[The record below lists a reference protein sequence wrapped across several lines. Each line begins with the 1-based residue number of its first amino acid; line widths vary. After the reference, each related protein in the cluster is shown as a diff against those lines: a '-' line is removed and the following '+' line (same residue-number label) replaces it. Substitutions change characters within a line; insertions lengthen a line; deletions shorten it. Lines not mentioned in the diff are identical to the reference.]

1 MPSITLS
8 RADLALLAPRWRALE
23 QDADGSFFQGWTW
36 LGCLAA
42 ERFPD
47 PVLLAVEEGG
57 RTVGLALFNR
67 TRDRLGRTA
76 LWLGESGDPALDA
89 VYVEHNGILL
99 APGHEALTGPCLR
112 VAHRAPL
119 DGRRGPRRVMLSG
132 LGAAQALAAGEAGAA
147 IRLRQVHPAPLADLQ
162 RPGAYLDGLSRN
174 ARHQLRRSARAYEAD
189 GPLAVRRAE
198 TEAEALGFLDALIAL
213 HQATWAARGR
223 PGAFA
228 TEPVRRFHRALIG
241 RGVPSGEVD
250 LLRVSAGTAPVGYLL
265 NFRHRG
271 RVLAYQSGFDY
282 AGAGPHRKPGLTC
295 HHQAIEW
302 YRATGALS
310 YDFLAGPDRYKA
322 TLADGAQELRWIE
335 LLPRWSPHGLAV
347 RARGLA
353 VRVRNAAERVR
364 ATANSTGRSA
374 ATRPGTP

>member
-8 RADLALLAPRWRALE
+8 RVDPASLGPRWQALE
-23 QDADGSFFQGWTW
+23 READGSFFQGWTW

-47 PVLLAVEEGG
+47 PVLLAAENDG

-67 TRDRLGRTA
+67 TRDRLGRTT

-89 VYVEHNGILL
+89 VYVEHNGVLL
-99 APGHEALTGPCLR
+99 ARGHEALAGPCLR
-112 VAHRAPL
+112 AAHRMRL
-119 DGRRGPRRVMLSG
+119 DGNRGSRRVVLSG
-132 LGAAQALAAGEAGAA
+132 LGPAQALAAGEAGGAL
-147 IRLRQVHPAPLADLQ
+147 RLRQASPAPFARLQ
-162 RPGAYLDGLSRN
+162 RPGAFLDGLSRN
-174 ARHQLRRSARAYEAD
+174 ARHQLRRSARDYEAA
-189 GPLAVRRAE
+189 GPLAVERAG
-198 TEAEALGFLDALIAL
+198 TEADALAFLHALIAL
-213 HQATWAARGR
+213 HEATWTARGR

-241 RGVPSGEVD
+241 RGVASGEVD
-250 LLRVSAGTAPVGYLL
+250 LLRVRAGTAPIGYLL

-282 AGAGPHRKPGLTC
+282 AGAGPHQKPGLTC

-302 YRATGALS
+302 YRAAGAET

-322 TLADGAQELRWIE
+322 TLADAVQELRWVD
-335 LLPRWSPHGLAV
+335 LLPRWSARGVAV
-347 RARGLA
+347 RLRGG
-353 VRVRNAAERVR
+353 AERFR
-364 ATANSTGRSA
+364 AIASSPGRSA